1 MARTVQDVAP
11 RARRAPRGGALAAA
25 LGVTRVA
32 RVTGLDRA
40 GVEVA
45 CAVRP
50 GGHVLQVTNGKGES
64 WATAARGALLEA
76 AELWCSERVEA
87 GDLVWACAAEL
98 VANGARHVAPMELG
112 GEAGAGQQLAWRAA
126 RDLSSGA
133 DVLVPAGSVH
143 APPHGGPLL
152 GAAGLRWTSNGM
164 GAHATWP
171 SALLHALLE
180 AVERDQV
187 ARALPDGFTER
198 HVRARRLSPAI
209 LARAAPAAARL
220 AACIA
225 SRGFEVHLLDARP
238 EPALG
243 LPVAAALLFDR
254 EGGPVP
260 LTAGYACAL
269 EFDCAL
275 RGALLEAAQS
285 RLTDIHG
292 AREDVAPMAERDVA
306 RLRRACGRAAGGG
319 VRPRSGGPDGERSVG
334 GVGSRG
340 RAPERAKGESDAGAG
355 IDPGRGVTR
364 VVRLLRRA
372 GYHRILALDLA
383 PASLGVRVAK
393 VIVPGLL
400 VSDLLQA

>member
-1 MARTVQDVAP
+1 MARTIGDVA
-11 RARRAPRGGALAAA
+11 APVQRGGALAAA

-32 RVTGLDRA
+32 RVTGLDRT

-64 WATAARGALLEA
+64 WGTAARGALLEA
-76 AELWCSERVEA
+76 AELWCAERVEA
-87 GDLVWACAAEL
+87 GDLVWASAAEL
-98 VANGARHVAPMELG
+98 ATHGSRHVAPAELG
-112 GEAGAGQQLAWRAA
+112 GEADAGQRLAWRAA
-126 RDLSSGA
+126 RDLASGA
-133 DVLVPAGSVH
+133 DMLVPAGSVH
-143 APPHGGPLL
+143 APPQGGPLL

-180 AVERDQV
+180 AVERDQI

-198 HVRARRLSPAI
+198 HVRARRL
-209 LARAAPAAARL
+209 APAAVARSAPPAARL
-220 AACIA
+220 AARIA

-269 EFDCAL
+269 ELDGAL

-306 RLRRACGRAAGGG
+306 RLRRACERVAAGDA
-319 VRPRSGGPDGERSVG
+319 RPRSGGPDRD
-334 GVGSRG
+334 
-340 RAPERAKGESDAGAG
+340 PEAGADTG
-355 IDPGRGVTR
+355 AGADPGTGADPGADNEPARGVIR
-364 VVRLLRRA
+364 VLRLLRRA
-372 GYHRILALDLA
+372 GHRRILALDIA

-393 VIVPGLL
+393 VLVPGLL